1 MAQAFGSSPTAD
13 PTPSQPPSAFRMA
26 PKRKSAKAAAA
37 EPAAKEAKTEQPS
50 KEKEEKPEPK
60 EDPPAETEAAK
71 EEPKE
76 KEQDDKKD
84 ARAAIKEPVGFHGAD
99 TTLNVVPTNGG
110 NVLMSLTDGGM
121 QFLIAGARANVGVK
135 SGRYFFEV
143 KVIEALTP
151 QEGWNQGRSRVPV
164 PRQLVR
170 VGFSVANSSLILGDG
185 GEGCVCFD
193 SEGYFYA
200 DKKRTPSSTRFGREQ
215 SLGVLLNLDAK
226 SPNANTVSLFCN
238 GARISEPQPLPE
250 KLQGQP
256 LFPHVSYRNVSLHVN
271 FGSQPMSALPFKCR
285 MLQEAAAADVKE
297 TKAEKPKD
305 GKYEVLFPVAF
316 PDEGT
321 FEWLDGFL
329 EKHPNYTELSDR
341 MVLDWAEKSGIWRQK
356 GYKAKTSNDKPETG
370 FNIRELDDGSVRR
383 VLHTMAPL
391 QARNFVV
398 MELKGNLTKTERS
411 ETAGHFPSSSF
422 KKTAQVI
429 VGEPTADFKKKT
441 HEQVLKQK
449 QEQSDAEF
457 RAKKAEAKR
466 KKIIAQKQKKL
477 EKEKRRAEKLAKK
490 KQEALRK
497 KIEEDKRKK
506 EQAEKGEA
514 NKDEEEA
521 KKEEDAKEKE
531 KEEEDKSSEE
541 EEEEKE
547 EEEETV
553 DFENV
558 DVFGI
563 NDILNIGANTPLFKD
578 FQFEDWT
585 MMSLRFELHLLAH
598 AFRHDVEDTER
609 AGIHLDHLAFY
620 YNKYYKKA
628 LSTKYYGLETFK
640 ELVDL
645 VTDSVYVTKKQVIE
659 SQLDAEMECLQ
670 IFAKLTEEARRYRQ
684 LRLALGE
691 ESARL
696 KLSSQPMQFA
706 PGQQGQM
713 QRGGKR
719 GPKGGW
725 YGDGTKGSKGGKSFG
740 GGGGGGFQQGGSFPQ
755 HYQPPRQQSVPAPR
769 TVAPRTVRPPTYR
782 QSWNDSK
789 GKGK

>member
-1 MAQAFGSSPTAD
+1 
-13 PTPSQPPSAFRMA
+13 MA
-26 PKRKSAKAAAA
+26 PPEKKARTEEQAP
-37 EPAAKEAKTEQPS
+37 EEAKEDKP
-50 KEKEEKPEPK
+50 EEKDEEMK
-60 EDPPAETEAAK
+60 EAEAK
-71 EEPKE
+71 EEAPKE
-76 KEQDDKKD
+76 PEPPKELEED
-84 ARAAIKEPVGFHGAD
+84 APVEKAKLRIKEDVKFHVPD
-99 TTLNVVPTNGG
+99 TTMNVMQSTTGNLLMTLGEGG
-110 NVLMSLTDGGM
+110 I
-121 QFLIAGARANVGVK
+121 QHFFAGARANVGVK
-135 SGRYFFEV
+135 SGRYMFEV
-143 KVIEALTP
+143 KIVEYMNP
-151 QEGWNQGRSRVPV
+151 VEDPNSRGA
-164 PRQLVR
+164 PRPKNLVR
-170 VGFSVANSSLILGDG
+170 VGFSTAGSSLIMGESS
-185 GEGCVCFD
+185 EGCVCFD
-193 SEGYFYA
+193 SEGAFVQH
-200 DKKRTPSSTRFGREQ
+200 KKRAPVAGRFVRDEIVA
-215 SLGVLLNLDAK
+215 VLLNLDEK
-226 SPNANTVSLFCN
+226 SPNCNTVSLFKD
-238 GARISEPQPLPE
+238 GVRVSQPQPLPE
-250 KLQGQP
+250 NLKGQALYP
-256 LFPHVSYRNVSLHVN
+256 TVSFKQMTIHVN
-271 FGSQPMSALPFKCR
+271 LGKEPLAPLPFTCR
-285 MLQEAAAADVKE
+285 MIKDASVKD
-297 TKAEKPKD
+297 AEVSPYTAPKD
-305 GKYEVLFPVAF
+305 GKHEVVFPVGL
-316 PDEGT
+316 PDEGA
-321 FEWLDGFL
+321 FDWLDMFH
-329 EKHPNYTELSDR
+329 EKTPGYTELSDR